1 MELQGKQY
9 VGLWLPQ
16 SYNHVANWN
25 IFSMYHILSA
35 VCPAYTNSL
44 LNFLRK
50 KKAIAF
56 LVICKTAYPRG
67 FFFLFVCLQKMKK
80 VISVYKSTLYS

>member
-9 VGLWLPQ
+9 IGLWLPQ
-16 SYNHVANWN
+16 SYNHVVNWN

-35 VCPAYTNSL
+35 VCLAYTNSL

-67 FFFLFVCLQKMKK
+67 FFFFKVCLQK
-80 VISVYKSTLYS
+80 